1 MTGCLQVIIAGFVA
15 SLAWFILGG
24 GLYMNPWVAK
34 LYKNHEGSPGLKV
47 WKNQPKYLVTMYLLG
62 ILLPTMILAVVFYYL
77 QPALSD
83 SMAMQT
89 LELGLI
95 LIGVRM
101 LPRLIDM
108 WLQSTY
114 PNKLLAV
121 EIVNGSIL
129 SFVGA
134 AVLVWLL

>member
-1 MTGCLQVIIAGFVA
+1 
-15 SLAWFILGG
+15 
-24 GLYMNPWVAK
+24 MNPWVAK